1 MEMYKK
7 MSNKRAI
14 MLMSGGVD
22 SSVAAYLLK
31 KEGYEVIAVHFKTVK
46 DEVFSLIP
54 EKKKVCCSPSD
65 TIDAINVSKKLE
77 LDDFKIVDIQQEF
90 KEKIIDYFIKEYND
104 GKTPNPCMLC
114 NRFFKFGKAIEM
126 AEEMNA
132 DVVVSG
138 HYVISE
144 YSNEHQ
150 NWVIKK
156 GVDNYKDQSYFLS
169 MVKPEYLKKMY
180 FPLGKMK
187 KVEIRKIAEDLN
199 LSVADKPDSQELC
212 FIPDND
218 YKRYLVDA
226 GIETSKGKVYDF
238 KGEHIGY
245 HTGYTDYT
253 IGQRAGIEYIKN
265 QNQRLHV
272 YKINSQDNSITV
284 APTEK
289 VHFKGLI
296 AKNMNKFV
304 DFEDE
309 FSAVCRI
316 RKRSEEKPA
325 KIKKISENE
334 YQIVFEEPIF
344 AVTPGQFATIY
355 DESGIVLGC
364 GVIDKY
370 LED

>member
-1 MEMYKK
+1 MTNKK
-7 MSNKRAI
+7 AL

-46 DEVFSLIP
+46 DEVFSIIP

-65 TIDAINVSKKLE
+65 TIDAINVSKKLG
-77 LDDFKIVDIQQEF
+77 LDNFLTVDIQKEF
-90 KEKIIDYFIKEYND
+90 KEKIIDYFIEEYNM

-132 DVVVSG
+132 DIVVSG

-144 YSNEHQ
+144 YSEKYGD
-150 NWVIKK
+150 WVIKK
-156 GVDNYKDQSYFLS
+156 GIDNYKDQSYFLS
-169 MVKPEYLKKMY
+169 MVRPEYLKKMY
-180 FPLGKMK
+180 FPLGNMK
-187 KVEIRKIAEDLN
+187 KDEIRKIANKLE
-199 LSVADKPDSQELC
+199 LSVANKPDSQELC

-218 YKRYLVDA
+218 YKRYLIDS
-226 GIETSKGKVYDF
+226 GIKTNKGKVYDLD
-238 KGEHIGY
+238 GNHIGY

-265 QNQRLHV
+265 QNERLHV
-272 YKINSQDNSITV
+272 FKIDSKQNSLIV
-284 APTEK
+284 APTKK
-289 VHFKGLI
+289 VHYKGLI
-296 AKNMNKFV
+296 AKKMNKFV
-304 DFEDE
+304 DFDDE
-309 FSAVCRI
+309 FEAVCRI

-325 KIKKISENE
+325 KITKIKNDE
-334 YQIVFEEPIF
+334 YRIVFDEPIF
-344 AVTPGQFATIY
+344 AVTPGQFATLY
-355 DESGIVLGC
+355 DENGVVLGC